1 MYPQQELNRLVAR
14 KLALRQH
21 ITLHRMDCAEAA
33 GRVIRP
39 LEWLDRMMAFW
50 RGLPPLTKVAAV
62 PLGLLVQRVVSPRFN
77 TLDSLLR
84 WGPLAFATIRGLRAA
99 RPAR

>member
-14 KLALRQH
+14 KLALRRH
-21 ITLHRMDCAEAA
+21 VTLHRINCTEAA
-33 GRVIRP
+33 ARIAYP

-50 RGLPPLTKVAAV
+50 RSLPPLTKVAAV

-77 TLDSLLR
+77 TLGSLAQFSFTCD
-84 WGPLAFATIRGLRAA
+84 GNST
-99 RPAR
+99 